1 MIATQITG
9 WSWEHE
15 DFDRLCPRISRDTGA
30 SALASH
36 EGAVALGM
44 QSEAA
49 AAAWQAAHVTRR
61 GSAYY
66 KL

>member
-1 MIATQITG
+1 M
-9 WSWEHE
+9 
-15 DFDRLCPRISRDTGA
+15 CPRISPDTGA
-30 SALASH
+30 SALAFQ

-49 AAAWQAAHVTRR
+49 AAAAARQAAHVTRR

-66 KL
+66 KYDM